1 MLTSCVATAW
11 VPAFALVTWSS
22 GFRWLNPQPTDEE
35 WKNSIKVIKHIYKLA
50 EEKNIIFSIIFDLRL
65 MGILSFEKINEWG
78 NLFIEYKDKTKKYVK
93 CTSVITDSF
102 IIKNTLNLFFN
113 IYTTVKPMRIVN
125 NLDESYDF
133 IDNL

>member
-1 MLTSCVATAW
+1 MKFKTCNNFLKFEFNNNILMLTVNKS
-11 VPAFALVTWSS
+11 
-22 GFRWLNPQPTDEE
+22 QPTDEE
-35 WKNSIKVIKHIYKLA
+35 WKNSIKVIKNIYKLA

-93 CTSVITDSF
+93 CSSIITDSF

-125 NLDESYDF
+125 NLEESYDF

>member
-1 MLTSCVATAW
+1 MKFKTCNNFIKFEFNNNILILTVNKS
-11 VPAFALVTWSS
+11 
-22 GFRWLNPQPTDEE
+22 QPTDEE

-50 EEKNIIFSIIFDLRL
+50 EEKNIIFSLIFDLRL

-93 CTSVITDSF
+93 CSSIITDSF

-125 NLDESYDF
+125 NLEESYDF

>member
-1 MLTSCVATAW
+1 MKFKTCNNFLKFEFNNNILMLTVNKS
-11 VPAFALVTWSS
+11 
-22 GFRWLNPQPTDEE
+22 QPTDEE

-93 CTSVITDSF
+93 CSSIITDSF

-125 NLDESYDF
+125 NLEESYDF
-133 IDNL
+133 INNI

>member
-1 MLTSCVATAW
+1 MKFKTCNNFIKFEFNNNILILTVNKS
-11 VPAFALVTWSS
+11 
-22 GFRWLNPQPTDEE
+22 QPTDEE

-50 EEKNIIFSIIFDLRL
+50 EEKNIIFSLIFDLRL

-93 CTSVITDSF
+93 CSSIITDSF

-125 NLDESYDF
+125 NLEESYDF
-133 IDNL
+133 INNI

>member
-1 MLTSCVATAW
+1 MKFKTSNNFITFEFNNNILMLTVNKS
-11 VPAFALVTWSS
+11 
-22 GFRWLNPQPTDEE
+22 QPTDEE
-35 WKNSIKVIKHIYKLA
+35 WKNSIKVIKNIYKLA

-93 CTSVITDSF
+93 CSSIITDSF

-125 NLDESYDF
+125 NLEESYDF

>member
-1 MLTSCVATAW
+1 MKFKTCNNFIKFEFNNNILILTVNKS
-11 VPAFALVTWSS
+11 
-22 GFRWLNPQPTDEE
+22 QPTDEE

>member
-1 MLTSCVATAW
+1 MKFKTCNNFLKFEFNNNILILTVNKS
-11 VPAFALVTWSS
+11 
-22 GFRWLNPQPTDEE
+22 QPTDEE

-50 EEKNIIFSIIFDLRL
+50 EEKNIIFSLIFDLRL

-93 CTSVITDSF
+93 CSSIITDSF

-125 NLDESYDF
+125 NLEESYDF
-133 IDNL
+133 INNI

>member
-1 MLTSCVATAW
+1 MKFKTCNNFIKFEFNNNILMLTVNKS
-11 VPAFALVTWSS
+11 
-22 GFRWLNPQPTDEE
+22 QPTDEE

-93 CTSVITDSF
+93 CSSIITDSF

-125 NLDESYDF
+125 NLEESYDF
-133 IDNL
+133 INNI

>member
-1 MLTSCVATAW
+1 MKFKTCNNFIKFQFNNNILILTVNKS
-11 VPAFALVTWSS
+11 
-22 GFRWLNPQPTDEE
+22 QPSDEE
-35 WKNSIKVIKHIYKLA
+35 WAHSIKVIKNIYKLS

-78 NLFIEYKDKTKKYVK
+78 NLFIEYKNKTKKYVK
-93 CTSVITDSF
+93 CSSIITDSF

-125 NLDESYDF
+125 NLEESYDF
-133 IDNL
+133 INNI